1 MLELTLVVS
10 ERSPMA
16 DNLCAVVNSDGMP
29 ARLVSPAEALA
40 GWRAGDRTPDL
51 LLVNAALNLSI
62 VRQLAQ
68 RITRTTSRPPTVV
81 MFAERDFRELEE
93 HVMAGLDYII
103 PPFLPGLIGSRLVAC
118 HVRQVMSRTTQDIQT
133 AVIYDHFTPFV
144 LTQLEEFGFCG
155 RGEARDFIRDGAIHL
170 AGRLPLNTHGGPV
183 M

>member
-1 MLELTLVVS
+1 
-10 ERSPMA
+10 MA

-103 PPFLPGLIGSRLVAC
+103 PPFLPGLIGSRLGTRRLIRAPTPPC
-118 HVRQVMSRTTQDIQT
+118 WCTRSPRPTGTSPRTIS
-133 AVIYDHFTPFV
+133 
-144 LTQLEEFGFCG
+144 G
-155 RGEARDFIRDGAIHL
+155 RGTSPRCSSASSTRPTVRWC
-170 AGRLPLNTHGGPV
+170 